1 MTYIFLNKKSNNG
14 KAVAAEEKLK
24 ELFSGKE
31 IQMIDVTSIKNAA
44 EICGNLSES
53 DEVVI
58 AGGDGT
64 VSRFINDVYEL
75 HLKQNVWFYTCGS
88 GNDFFNDIKDCCEI
102 SNCLIKLNK
111 FMENLPKVTVNG
123 ESHYFINGIGYGI
136 DGYVCE
142 EGDKIR
148 RTSTK
153 KVNYT
158 KIALKGLLYAF
169 KRRNATVSVDGVSKK
184 YSGVWLAPTMIGR
197 FFGGGMMISPMQN
210 RLNEAHTVTFCI
222 AHDLSKYR
230 ILTIFPKIFKGNH
243 VKHTD
248 VIDFI
253 SAHEVSVSFDVPCA
267 LQIDGETYLN
277 VKEYS
282 VSYN

>member
-24 ELFSGKE
+24 ELFAGKE
-31 IQMIDVTSIKNAA
+31 IQIIDVTSIKNAA
-44 EICGNLSES
+44 EVCGNLCES
-53 DEVVI
+53 DEIVI

-64 VSRFINDVYEL
+64 VSRFINDIYEL
-75 HLKQNVWFYTCGS
+75 HLTQNVWFYTCGS
-88 GNDFFNDIKDCCEI
+88 GNDFFNDIKDTCEF

-111 FMENLPKVTVNG
+111 FMESLPKVTVNG

-136 DGYVCE
+136 DGYCCQ

-148 RTSTK
+148 QTSTK

-158 KIALKGLLYAF
+158 TIALKGLLYDF
-169 KRRNATVSVDGVSKK
+169 KPRNATVTIDGVTNSYKK
-184 YSGVWLAPTMIGR
+184 VWLAPTMIGR
-197 FFGGGMMISPMQN
+197 YFGGGMKITPEQD
-210 RLNEAHTVTFCI
+210 RLNSEHTVSVCV
-222 AHDLSKYR
+222 AHDVGKLK
-230 ILTIFPKIFKGNH
+230 ILTVFPKIFSGKH
-243 VKHTD
+243 VAYKD
-248 VIDFI
+248 VVTICN
-253 SAHEVSVSFDVPCA
+253 AHHVTVSFDVPCA

-282 VSYN
+282 VNYK